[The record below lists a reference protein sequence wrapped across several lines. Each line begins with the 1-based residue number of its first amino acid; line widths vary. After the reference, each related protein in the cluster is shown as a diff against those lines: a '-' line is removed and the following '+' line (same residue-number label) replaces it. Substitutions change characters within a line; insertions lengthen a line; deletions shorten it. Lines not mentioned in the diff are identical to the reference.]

1 VPRPSNLTVKTA
13 APAWRSGA
21 LALALALS
29 GVSGACGCAPAFV
42 AQRPYPPPTA
52 AQLMAALRA
61 RQQAVRAADLDTR
74 TTATVNGD
82 RTRATVLMLV
92 DRAGRLRFDVEVA
105 LHGPVATLATDGR
118 RFGLL
123 DLNQNILRTGGACP
137 ENLALLV
144 PVPLRPAE
152 IAAILLGDAP
162 VSADARAV
170 AVNWDGK
177 TRADVLEIE
186 NPGAGRTV
194 AERVW
199 VSLRRMEE
207 GRRWDVVGIE
217 ARPMAG
223 AGRWRVA
230 FEQLKVEGAW
240 SHPALIRFAE
250 PGRRFEDG
258 VEIAVKNR
266 KLDPPLPPQAFEL
279 TLPEGFRPLEHPCPL
294 DPISGS

>member
-1 VPRPSNLTVKTA
+1 VAQPSNPTVKTA
-13 APAWRSGA
+13 VSWRSGA

-29 GVSGACGCAPAFV
+29 GACGACAPAFV

-52 AQLMAALRA
+52 PQLLAALRA

-74 TTATVNGD
+74 TTATLND
-82 RTRATVLMLV
+82 ERTRATVLMLV
-92 DRAGRLRFDVEVA
+92 DRAGRLRFDVELS
-105 LHGPVATLATDGR
+105 LHGPVATLATDGQ
-118 RFGLL
+118 RFALL
-123 DLNQNILRTGGACP
+123 DLNQRILRTGGACP

-152 IAAILLGDAP
+152 IAAILLGDGP
-162 VSADARAV
+162 LSADARAV
-170 AVNWDGK
+170 KVTWDGK
-177 TRADVLEIE
+177 ARTDVLEIE
-186 NPGAGRTV
+186 NPGHGRTL

-207 GRRWDVVGIE
+207 GRRWDVVGVE

-230 FEQLKVEGAW
+230 FEDLKVEGAW
-240 SHPALIRFAE
+240 SHPGLIRFAE

-266 KLDPPLPPQAFEL
+266 KLDPPLPPTAFEL
-279 TLPEGFRPLEHPCPL
+279 TLADGFRPLEHPCPL
-294 DPISGS
+294 DPVSGG